1 MSTAIKDSPI
11 LWLLLWTA
19 NNIGVTLM
27 NKWAFQQVNFKFPY
41 FLSFVHMF
49 CNYLGSEMV
58 FYSIKRDNFRIKQ
71 NSSAQPGLFQ
81 QLLGQ
86 ISRKEL
92 DRKGKNLILGFSVI
106 FSLNIA
112 IGNVSL
118 RYVSVNFN
126 QVMRS
131 LVPALTIAMGLCLG
145 RKISL
150 RRQLAVLPI
159 VVGVAMAC
167 FGDLSYTALGFFY
180 TVCCISLAAL
190 KVVASGEMLTGSIK
204 LHPVDLLGHMAPL
217 AMIQCLILSIS
228 TGELT
233 EILKRQ
239 DLRESYYPSAV
250 IIMSGMI
257 SFTLNISSLMANKL
271 TSPLT
276 LCIAANVKQV
286 VMLVIS
292 TIVFDVVITPLNG
305 AGVIV
310 VLIGSARYS
319 YVSVLEKQQSNAK
332 EQNDI
337 EKRLADEEEI
347 NTKNEEMVQLLTP
360 KRDSE
365 TRAKRLPS
373 GDRGD
378 RSG

>member
-1 MSTAIKDSPI
+1 
-11 LWLLLWTA
+11 
-19 NNIGVTLM
+19 
-27 NKWAFQQVNFKFPY
+27 
-41 FLSFVHMF
+41 MF